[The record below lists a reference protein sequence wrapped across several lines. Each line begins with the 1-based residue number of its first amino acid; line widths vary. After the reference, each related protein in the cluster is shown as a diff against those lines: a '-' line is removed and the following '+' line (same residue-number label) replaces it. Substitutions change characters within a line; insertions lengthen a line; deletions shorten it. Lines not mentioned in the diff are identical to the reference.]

1 MSNKMTIKDM
11 WNYCIFQA
19 KAYPIIKYL
28 LVIGAL
34 TGASTAYVNSFLYA
48 RILNSLLEKQYDA
61 ASGLAVLLAIII
73 LVLELLSKGSQRMFE
88 HYTRPSQEE
97 TRKRTAAK
105 SFSMEYEEME
115 KAETLL
121 SFRRVRQG
129 ENGHGGIDRQLS
141 NIFYYFK
148 ELAAVVFACAFVVIL
163 LAKSDFSREK
173 IWLFLL
179 STGVLMAVFAGVLYI
194 GKRVSNALGR
204 MELEMNLKNEKT
216 NAEGSY
222 VFQMFGSEAYG
233 PDIRLYHLADYICK
247 KARALSDVGAA
258 FVEHAR
264 ACGKRNGLTAFAL
277 QILAG
282 TTYVYIAIKAMA
294 GSIQISDVL
303 MYAGAI
309 ITMMDSIREMM
320 NIHIEINYSHQ
331 YLKTYEEF
339 INRPNMHYDGTLP
352 IEKRTDNQY
361 LLQMRH
367 VSFRYPG
374 TEQYILRDINIEFSV
389 GERLALVGKNG
400 AGKTTLIKLLL
411 RLYEPTEGEIL
422 LNGIDI
428 GKYDYDEY
436 VRIFSVVFQDY
447 QLFHLPLDENIAGS
461 ENVDEARV
469 AKVLEQVGLTERV
482 ARMKDE
488 AHTLLYHETGDGE
501 ALSGGEAQKTAIAR
515 ALYKDA
521 PFVILDEPTAA
532 LDPLAEAE
540 VYENFNELIGGKTSI
555 YISHRMSSCKFCDRI
570 VVLDGG
576 RIAEEGTHEQL
587 LARQGIYAS
596 LFEAQAQHYISPA
609 GC

>member
-19 KAYPIIKYL
+19 KAYPVIKYL

-34 TGASTAYVNSFLYA
+34 TGASVAYVNSFLYA
-48 RILNSLLEKQYDA
+48 RILNSLLEKQYEA
-61 ASGLAVLLAIII
+61 ASALAVLLVGTI
-73 LVLELLSKGSQRMFE
+73 LVLELLSKGAQRMFL
-88 HYTRPSQEE
+88 HYIRPSQGE

-115 KAETLL
+115 KTETLQ

-129 ENGHGGIDRQLS
+129 ENGHGGIVNQLFCIYSYFRQ
-141 NIFYYFK
+141 
-148 ELAAVVFACAFVVIL
+148 LAAVVFAGAFVIIL
-163 LAKSDFSREK
+163 LAKSDFSQEK
-173 IWLFLL
+173 MGLFLL
-179 STGVLMAVFAGVLYI
+179 STALLTAVFAGVLTV
-194 GKRVSNALGR
+194 GKRVSDALGR
-204 MELEMNLKNEKT
+204 LGLKMNLKNEKT
-216 NAEGSY
+216 NAEGEY
-222 VFQMFGSEAYG
+222 IVQMFVSETCG
-233 PDIRLYHLADYICK
+233 QDIRLYHLTDYLCK
-247 KARALSDVGAA
+247 KADALVRIGEV
-258 FVEHAR
+258 FMQFAR
-264 ACGKRNGLTAFAL
+264 AHGRKNGLTAFAL

-309 ITMMDSIREMM
+309 ITMMNSIREMM
-320 NIHIEINYSHQ
+320 SLHIEINYSHE

-339 INRPNMHYDGTLP
+339 IRRPNMHYDGTLP
-352 IEKRTDNQY
+352 IEKRVDNRY

-367 VSFRYPG
+367 VSFKYPG
-374 TEQYILRDINIEFSV
+374 TEQYILKDINMEFSI
-389 GERLALVGKNG
+389 GEKLALVGKNG

-411 RLYEPTEGEIL
+411 RLYEPAEGEIL

-436 VRIFSVVFQDY
+436 VKIFSVVFQDY

-461 ENVDEARV
+461 GQVDEARV

-482 ARMKDE
+482 AEMKDG

-501 ALSGGEAQKTAIAR
+501 ALSGGEAQKIAIAR

-540 VYENFNELIGGKTSI
+540 VYENFNELVGGKTSI

-576 RIAEEGTHEQL
+576 RIAEEGNHKQL
-587 LARQGIYAS
+587 LERQGIYAS
-596 LFEAQAQHYISPA
+596 LYEAQAQHYTGSTNP
-609 GC
+609 